1 MDKLFSMAL
10 IAKVEKTGGDLTY
23 KLVKSISIEVDH
35 FENTEID
42 EALIECLENT
52 LELHELNL
60 MVFIADGNLD
70 QDIIGLDRVYMIKS
84 DGNSEKLKIV
94 NQPESFRKDLN
105 EIFETLLND
114 LNEYLKEEE
123 NRIEPPNSI
132 VDDD

>member
-84 DGNSEKLKIV
+84 DGNGEKLKIV

>member
-123 NRIEPPNSI
+123 NRIEPHPQFNSRR
-132 VDDD
+132 